1 MIDPCFLSVD
11 SIAVGGNRSGTEPAI
26 RAVVKFQG
34 DFQMRGISAIAAI
47 VAIAILAGSASSFAQ
62 GTGGRAGNR
71 AGVGGTAASGPQTG
85 GDAAIDA
92 EDKAIDRKLTSI
104 CRGC

>member
-1 MIDPCFLSVD
+1 MS
-11 SIAVGGNRSGTEPAI
+11 R
-26 RAVVKFQG
+26 
-34 DFQMRGISAIAAI
+34 ISATASI

-62 GTGGRAGNR
+62 GTDGSTGAAAGGQSAGAGTANSSGSPAAAGSSMTTGSAGNR
-71 AGVGGTAASGPQTG
+71 AGVGGTAATGPQTG

-92 EDKAIDRKLTSI
+92 ENKAIDRRLKSI